1 MLSARKIVGPE
12 ANSAIAL
19 HRLMRLVHVRIGLG
33 RLGQAVVDLGAQV
46 AGRAGVELLLGHA
59 ALLVVAN
66 DLELV
71 HVVGLLGK
79 EGLHLVL
86 EHPPAGLPD
95 VLVHGGARRAD
106 HPAVA
111 VAMADLRADPLR
123 LVGVPE
129 LVPRLVIEVAHDL
142 LVLGAVA
149 GHDVAVGIDKEGV
162 ERHVAGQQ
170 ARLAVDVVDE
180 AVVEV
185 GAEPLLGAVGPEQL
199 VDQVLEV
206 LGHHGAV
213 VDDVLGLDEVEA
225 VVQRSRGELHA
236 QLIGDLVEGHQV
248 GRVEV
253 LHRHAE
259 AHVGVLEL
267 DELLKGGVASVVS
280 VIQAADLVVG
290 LLQALDGDADADVGE
305 LLTQVDD
312 AVGEEAVGGDYDAVG
327 LLVELAHD
335 VLEVLADEGLAAGDV
350 GEVHL
355 GELLDGLDGE
365 LLLRAAGSLVAVA
378 HGAARVAAVGDDDG
392 TVEFL
397 FGHELTIPSGLD
409 ITGRIYEKIERAQ
422 TFHSQHREN
431 RADEAGSQTDYH
443 VNSRRGN
450 ANLHKHNANSGGKDG
465 VHEEYGHSP
474 FRNCRKNV
482 GLRTSARPRD
492 AR

>member
-19 HRLMRLVHVRIGLG
+19 HRLMRLVNVRIGLG

-46 AGRAGVELLLGHA
+46 AGGAGVELLLGHA

-95 VLVHGGARRAD
+95 VLVHGGAHRAD

-185 GAEPLLGAVGPEQL
+185 GAEPLLRAVGPEQL

-267 DELLKGGVASVVS
+267 DELLEGGVASVVS

-305 LLTQVDD
+305 LLAQVDN
-312 AVGEEAVGGDYDAVG
+312 AVGEEAVGGDHDTVG

-335 VLEVLADEGLAAGDV
+335 VLEVLSDEGLAAGDV
-350 GEVHL
+350 CEIHL
-355 GELLDGLDGE
+355 RELLDGLDGE
-365 LLLRAAGSLVAVA
+365 LLLRTAGSLVAVA

-397 FGHELTIPSGLD
+397 FGH
-409 ITGRIYEKIERAQ
+409 
-422 TFHSQHREN
+422 
-431 RADEAGSQTDYH
+431 
-443 VNSRRGN
+443 
-450 ANLHKHNANSGGKDG
+450 
-465 VHEEYGHSP
+465 
-474 FRNCRKNV
+474 V
-482 GLRTSARPRD
+482 G
-492 AR
+492 

>member
-1 MLSARKIVGPE
+1 
-12 ANSAIAL
+12 
-19 HRLMRLVHVRIGLG
+19 MRLIHVRIRLR
-33 RLGQAVVDLGAQV
+33 RLGQTIVDLCAQV
-46 AGRAGVELLLGHA
+46 AGRAGVELLLGHT

-66 DLELV
+66 HLELV
-71 HVVGLLGK
+71 HVIGPLGEQGLN
-79 EGLHLVL
+79 LVL
-86 EHPPAGLPD
+86 EHPPTGLPD
-95 VLVHGGARRAD
+95 VLVHGRAHRAD

-111 VAMADLRADPLR
+111 VAVADLRADLLG

-129 LVPRLVIEVAHDL
+129 LIPRLVVEVAHDL
-142 LVLGAVA
+142 LVLGSVA
-149 GHDVAVGIDKEGV
+149 GHDVAVGIDEEGV

-180 AVVEV
+180 SVVEV

-225 VVQRSRGELHA
+225 VVQRRRGELHA
-236 QLIGDLVEGHQV
+236 QLVRDLVERHQV

-259 AHVGVLEL
+259 ADVGVLEL
-267 DELLKGGVASVVS
+267 DELLERGIAAVVS
-280 VIQAADLVVG
+280 ILQAADLVVG

-305 LLTQVDD
+305 LLAQVDD
-312 AVGEEAVGGDYDAVG
+312 AIGEEAVGGDHDAVG

-335 VLEVLADEGLAAGDV
+335 VLEVLADEGFAAGDV

-365 LLLRAAGSLVAVA
+365 LLFRAARSLVAVA

-397 FGHELTIPSGLD
+397 FGHTVLLNQFLEGSCVVESDLVPGVFLKD
-409 ITGRIYEKIERAQ
+409 GR
-422 TFHSQHREN
+422 T
-431 RADEAGSQTDYH
+431 
-443 VNSRRGN
+443 
-450 ANLHKHNANSGGKDG
+450 SGGGHPLAFGLVIQDSRDLPAELIAVVVALDPIEINFEG
-465 VHEEYGHSP
+465 GINEYG
-474 FRNCRKNV
+474 
-482 GLRTSARPRD
+482 LA
-492 AR
+492 A

>member
-1 MLSARKIVGPE
+1 
-12 ANSAIAL
+12 
-19 HRLMRLVHVRIGLG
+19 MRLVHVCISLR
-33 RLGQAVVDLGAQV
+33 RLGKAVVDLGAQV
-46 AGRAGVELLLGHA
+46 AGGAGVELLLSHA
-59 ALLVVAN
+59 TLLVVAH

-71 HVVGLLGK
+71 HVVGPLG
-79 EGLHLVL
+79 EQGLHLVL

-95 VLVHGGARRAD
+95 VLVHGRANRAD

-111 VAMADLRADPLR
+111 VAMADLRADL
-123 LVGVPE
+123 LGLLGVPE
-129 LVPRLVIEVAHDL
+129 LVPGLLVEVAHDL

-149 GHDVAVGIDKEGV
+149 GHDVAVGVDEEGV

-170 ARLAVDVVDE
+170 ARLAIDVVDE
-180 AVVEV
+180 AVVKV

-206 LGHHGAV
+206 LCHHGPV

-225 VVQRSRGELHA
+225 VVQRRRGELHA
-236 QLIGDLVEGHQV
+236 QLVGDLVEGHQV

-267 DELLKGGVASVVS
+267 DEFLERGVAAVVS

-305 LLTQVDD
+305 LLAQVDD
-312 AVGEEAVGGDYDAVG
+312 AVGEEAVGGDDDAVG

-335 VLEVLADEGLAAGDV
+335 VLEVLSDEGLAASDV

-355 GELLDGLDGE
+355 GELLDSLDGE

-397 FGHELTIPSGLD
+397 FGH
-409 ITGRIYEKIERAQ
+409 
-422 TFHSQHREN
+422 
-431 RADEAGSQTDYH
+431 
-443 VNSRRGN
+443 
-450 ANLHKHNANSGGKDG
+450 
-465 VHEEYGHSP
+465 
-474 FRNCRKNV
+474 V
-482 GLRTSARPRD
+482 G
-492 AR
+492 

>member
-1 MLSARKIVGPE
+1 
-12 ANSAIAL
+12 
-19 HRLMRLVHVRIGLG
+19 MRFIHVSVRFRRIG
-33 RLGQAVVDLGAQV
+33 QTIVDLGAQV
-46 AGRAGVELLLGHA
+46 ASRAGVELLLGHA
-59 ALLVVAN
+59 TLLVVTH
-66 DLELV
+66 DLKLM
-71 HVVGLLGK
+71 HVIGPLG
-79 EGLHLVL
+79 EQRLHLVL
-86 EHPPAGLPD
+86 EYPPAGLPD
-95 VLVHGGARRAD
+95 VLVHGRAHRAD

-111 VAMADLRADPLR
+111 VAVADLRADLLS

-129 LVPRLVIEVAHDL
+129 LVPGLLVEVAHDL

-149 GHDVAVGIDKEGV
+149 GHDVAVGVDEEGV
-162 ERHVAGQQ
+162 ERHVARQQ

-206 LGHHGAV
+206 LGHHGSV

-225 VVQRSRGELHA
+225 VVERRRGELHA
-236 QLIGDLVEGHQV
+236 QLVGDLVEGHQV

-259 AHVGVLEL
+259 ANIWVLEL
-267 DELLKGGVASVVS
+267 DELLERGVAAVVS

-305 LLTQVDD
+305 LLAQVDD
-312 AVGEEAVGGDYDAVG
+312 AVGEEAVGGDHDAVG
-327 LLVELAHD
+327 LLVELAND

-365 LLLRAAGSLVAVA
+365 LLLRAARRLVAVA

-397 FGHELTIPSGLD
+397 FGHVD
-409 ITGRIYEKIERAQ
+409 
-422 TFHSQHREN
+422 
-431 RADEAGSQTDYH
+431 
-443 VNSRRGN
+443 
-450 ANLHKHNANSGGKDG
+450 
-465 VHEEYGHSP
+465 
-474 FRNCRKNV
+474 
-482 GLRTSARPRD
+482 
-492 AR
+492 

>member
-1 MLSARKIVGPE
+1 MRFIHVSV
-12 ANSAIAL
+12 
-19 HRLMRLVHVRIGLG
+19 RLR
-33 RLGQAVVDLGAQV
+33 RLGQTIVDLGAQV
-46 AGRAGVELLLGHA
+46 AGGAGVELLLGHA
-59 ALLVVAN
+59 TLLVVAH
-66 DLELV
+66 DLELM
-71 HVVGLLGK
+71 HVIGPLG
-79 EGLHLVL
+79 EQRLHLVL
-86 EHPPAGLPD
+86 EYPPSGLPD
-95 VLVHGGARRAD
+95 ILVHGRAHRAD

-111 VAMADLRADPLR
+111 VAVADLRANLLS

-129 LVPRLVIEVAHDL
+129 LVPGLLVEVAHDL

-149 GHDVAVGIDKEGV
+149 GHDVAVGIDEEGV
-162 ERHVAGQQ
+162 ERHVARQQ

-206 LGHHGAV
+206 LRHHGAV

-225 VVQRSRGELHA
+225 VVKRRRGELHA
-236 QLIGDLVEGHQV
+236 QLVRDLVERHQV

-267 DELLKGGVASVVS
+267 DELLERGVSSVVA

-305 LLTQVDD
+305 LLAQVDD
-312 AVGEEAVGGDYDAVG
+312 AVGEEAVGGDDDAVG

-355 GELLDGLDGE
+355 GELLNGLDGE

-378 HGAARVAAVGDDDG
+378 HGAARVAPIGDDDG

-397 FGHELTIPSGLD
+397 IS
-409 ITGRIYEKIERAQ
+409 
-422 TFHSQHREN
+422 
-431 RADEAGSQTDYH
+431 H
-443 VNSRRGN
+443 V
-450 ANLHKHNANSGGKDG
+450 D
-465 VHEEYGHSP
+465 
-474 FRNCRKNV
+474 
-482 GLRTSARPRD
+482 
-492 AR
+492 

>member
-1 MLSARKIVGPE
+1 MTCLPSKITKNLLSARKIVRPE
-12 ANSAIAL
+12 ADNAIPL
-19 HRLMRLVHVRIGLG
+19 HRLMRFIHVSVRLR
-33 RLGQAVVDLGAQV
+33 RLGQTIVDLGAQV
-46 AGRAGVELLLGHA
+46 ASRAGVELLLGHA
-59 ALLVVAN
+59 TLLIVAH
-66 DLELV
+66 DLKLM
-71 HVVGLLGK
+71 HVIGPLG
-79 EGLHLVL
+79 EQRLHLVL
-86 EHPPAGLPD
+86 EYPPAGLPD
-95 VLVHGGARRAD
+95 VLVHGRAHRAD

-111 VAMADLRADPLR
+111 VAVADLRADLLG

-129 LVPRLVIEVAHDL
+129 LVPGLLIEVAHDL

-149 GHDVAVGIDKEGV
+149 GHNVAVGVDEEGV
-162 ERHVAGQQ
+162 ERHVARQQ

-180 AVVEV
+180 TVVEV
-185 GAEPLLGAVGPEQL
+185 GAEPLLRAVGPEQL

-213 VDDVLGLDEVEA
+213 VDDVLCLDEVEA
-225 VVQRSRGELHA
+225 VVQRRRGELHA
-236 QLIGDLVEGHQV
+236 QLVGDLVERHQV

-267 DELLKGGVASVVS
+267 DELLERGVAAVVA

-305 LLTQVDD
+305 LLAQVDD
-312 AVGEEAVGGDYDAVG
+312 AVGEESVSGDHDAVG

-365 LLLRAAGSLVAVA
+365 LLLRAARSLVAVA

-397 FGHELTIPSGLD
+397 FGHVD
-409 ITGRIYEKIERAQ
+409 
-422 TFHSQHREN
+422 
-431 RADEAGSQTDYH
+431 
-443 VNSRRGN
+443 
-450 ANLHKHNANSGGKDG
+450 
-465 VHEEYGHSP
+465 
-474 FRNCRKNV
+474 
-482 GLRTSARPRD
+482 
-492 AR
+492 

>member
-12 ANSAIAL
+12 ADNAIAL
-19 HRLMRLVHVRIGLG
+19 HRLMRLVHVGVSLR

-59 ALLVVAN
+59 ARLVVAH

-71 HVVGLLGK
+71 HVVGPLG
-79 EGLHLVL
+79 EQGLHLVL
-86 EHPPAGLPD
+86 EHPPARLPD
-95 VLVHGGARRAD
+95 VLVHGRAHRAD

-111 VAMADLRADPLR
+111 VAVTDLRANL
-123 LVGVPE
+123 LGLIGVPQ
-129 LVPRLVIEVAHDL
+129 LVPGLLVEVAHDL

-149 GHDVAVGIDKEGV
+149 GHDVAVGVDEEGV
-162 ERHVAGQQ
+162 ERHVARQQ

-185 GAEPLLGAVGPEQL
+185 GTEPLLGAVGPEQL
-199 VDQVLEV
+199 VGQVLEV

-225 VVQRSRGELHA
+225 VVQRRRGELHA
-236 QLIGDLVEGHQV
+236 QLVGDLIERHQV

-253 LHRHAE
+253 LHRHAK

-267 DELLKGGVASVVS
+267 DELLERGVAAVVA
-280 VIQAADLVVG
+280 VLQTADLVVG
-290 LLQALDGDADADVGE
+290 LLQALDGDANADVGE
-305 LLTQVDD
+305 LLAKVDD
-312 AVGEEAVGGDYDAVG
+312 AVAEEAIGGDHDAVG
-327 LLVELAHD
+327 FLVELAHD

-355 GELLDGLDGE
+355 GKLLDGLDGK

-378 HGAARVAAVGDDDG
+378 HGAACVAAVGDDDG

-397 FGHELTIPSGLD
+397 FGHVD
-409 ITGRIYEKIERAQ
+409 
-422 TFHSQHREN
+422 
-431 RADEAGSQTDYH
+431 
-443 VNSRRGN
+443 
-450 ANLHKHNANSGGKDG
+450 
-465 VHEEYGHSP
+465 
-474 FRNCRKNV
+474 
-482 GLRTSARPRD
+482 
-492 AR
+492 